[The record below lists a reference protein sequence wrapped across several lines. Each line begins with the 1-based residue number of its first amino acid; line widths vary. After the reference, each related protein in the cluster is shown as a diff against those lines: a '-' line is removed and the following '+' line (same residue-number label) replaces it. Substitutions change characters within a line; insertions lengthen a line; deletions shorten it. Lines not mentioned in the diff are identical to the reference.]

1 MSQEQHI
8 TAHILQIRSGTD
20 TIAKCFGRLA
30 CAVSMRREAQTRI
43 MIESFHLTCQKTEV
57 KGQRGKGDFSGD
69 LPDPEIEPGSPALQ
83 TNSLSS
89 EPPRKPINL

>member
-8 TAHILQIRSGTD
+8 TAHILQIRSVTD

-30 CAVSMRREAQTRI
+30 CAVSMRHEAQTRVK
-43 MIESFHLTCQKTEV
+43 IESFHLTCQKTEV
-57 KGQRGKGDFSGD
+57 KRQRGKGDFSGD

-83 TNSLSS
+83 TNFLSS